1 MAKPTRLRAPFL
13 KKISL
18 LPEKADRV
26 AFPFNRLKFL
36 TDEFEMDFDRPITIF
51 VGENGSGKSTVLE
64 GIASLAGFHQYGG
77 SQQHQIYG
85 RRRRYRDDEDESD
98 GNEEEVRGP
107 PGRVLAKALR
117 PAWLPRVSSGFFFR
131 AESFFSLATYIDEEG
146 ARRRDGALHQMSH
159 GESFLSLFKD
169 QLGGGR
175 ASMYLLDEPEAALS
189 PARQLIFACLMRR
202 WEEEGN
208 VQAIIVTHAPI
219 LMAYPGA
226 RLLEFRRGRI
236 RRVEFEETEH
246 YQVMRNF
253 FADPRGYLEGIIAG
267 EDAPEE

>member
-1 MAKPTRLRAPFL
+1 MKRSTRLRAPYL
-13 KKISL
+13 KKVSMM
-18 LPEKADRV
+18 PERVDRDV
-26 AFPFNRLKFL
+26 FPFNRLKFL
-36 TDEFEMDFDRPITIF
+36 IDEFEMNFDRPITIF

-77 SQQHQIYG
+77 SQQHKVYG
-85 RRRRYRDDEDESD
+85 RRRRYDDGEEM
-98 GNEEEVRGP
+98 GEEERGP
-107 PGRVLAKALR
+107 PGRFLAKALR
-117 PAWLPRVSSGFFFR
+117 PAWLPRVTNGFFFR

-146 ARRRDGALHQMSH
+146 VSRDDGPLHQMSH
-159 GESFLSLFKD
+159 GESFLSMFKD

-175 ASMYLLDEPEAALS
+175 ASLYLLDEPEAALS
-189 PARQLIFACLMRR
+189 PARQLVFTCLMRR

-219 LMAYPGA
+219 VMAYPGA

-236 RRVEFEETEH
+236 RQVEFEETEH
-246 YQVMRNF
+246 YQVMRSF

-267 EDAPEE
+267 EE